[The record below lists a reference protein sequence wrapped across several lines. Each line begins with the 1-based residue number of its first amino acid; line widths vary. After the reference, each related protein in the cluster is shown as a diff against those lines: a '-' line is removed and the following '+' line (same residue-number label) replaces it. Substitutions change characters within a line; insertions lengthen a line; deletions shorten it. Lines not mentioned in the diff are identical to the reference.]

1 MFVVF
6 KAYPMQMCHFH
17 QAKTARR
24 YITKKLRLQA
34 EKDLKKIIYRLKETN
49 EKNFTKKLNE
59 WEAVDK
65 SILGYIS
72 LNTFIRFKNIFTLLK
87 VSIKRD
93 QPFFPFLF

>member
-1 MFVVF
+1 
-6 KAYPMQMCHFH
+6 MQMCHFH

-65 SILGYIS
+65 SINQKRPTLFPIPLLS
-72 LNTFIRFKNIFTLLK
+72 DLQMTLLLHYLAHK
-87 VSIKRD
+87 C
-93 QPFFPFLF
+93 QEF